1 MTTLLI
7 ISTSPPYYNSAA
19 QDALEAAL
27 AASNVGVE
35 VTFVLAQQGLYQLLN
50 TQDSTYLHKK
60 SIAKQINVMPLYDID
75 AIYYIEDDMT
85 SLNLT
90 SDTIID
96 TASAISSIEFSR
108 LCDSSAAV
116 IRF

>member
-27 AASNVGVE
+27 AASNVGVD
-35 VTFVLAQQGLYQLLN
+35 VTFVFAQQGLYQLLD
-50 TQDSTYLHKK
+50 TQDGTYLHKK
-60 SIAKQINVMPLYDID
+60 SMAKQINVMPLYDID
-75 AIYYIEDDMT
+75 AIYYIEDDMS

-90 SDTIID
+90 SDAMNS